1 MADPHLYDDEPAEPP
16 ETLAGILAMWT
27 ACVMFCL
34 LFGAIAIGRRVL
46 GKEQSHG

>member
-1 MADPHLYDDEPAEPP
+1 MNHLYDEPAEPP
-16 ETLAGILAMWT
+16 ATLAGILAMWA

-46 GKEQSHG
+46 GRRKGPSHG